1 MCCAG
6 ANQETRTEIA
16 ATPVKHI
23 GCWSVLLSGACFYRY
38 FLEPCWGAQMSS
50 RKSPFSTPLLY
61 LSFRTGISLIKRRH
75 DFSLRGGFWVGF
87 KPGFEPV
94 QTRVQSDSN
103 LGSNLGLTGKLSFRF
118 PCIGPLYRASYQ
130 ETRCWNVRQQP
141 KLLHPL
147 HACDFCCDA
156 FSTTSRC
163 CSIVS

>member
-1 MCCAG
+1 ML
-6 ANQETRTEIA
+6 ERTVIR
-16 ATPVKHI
+16 
-23 GCWSVLLSGACFYRY
+23 GMLLQV

-103 LGSNLGLTGKLSFRF
+103 LGSNSGFDREAELQISLHWTTLQGLVSGNEML
-118 PCIGPLYRASYQ
+118 
-130 ETRCWNVRQQP
+130 ERQ
-141 KLLHPL
+141 
-147 HACDFCCDA
+147 AA
-156 FSTTSRC
+156 A
-163 CSIVS
+163 